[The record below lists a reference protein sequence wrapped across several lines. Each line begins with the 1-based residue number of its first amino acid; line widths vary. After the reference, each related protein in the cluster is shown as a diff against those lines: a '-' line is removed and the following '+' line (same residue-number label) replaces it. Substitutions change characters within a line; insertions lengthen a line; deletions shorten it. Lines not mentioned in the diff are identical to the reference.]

1 MNYYKIKKVESQI
14 DWRAVDCLEM
24 GCRYLDTPAE
34 IRAFAQICY
43 NEEGIQVHLWSENDD
58 VRAVEKGPLGAPYED
73 SCLEFFFAPME
84 GDIRYFNIEFNSNL
98 CLYLGLGRC
107 MEDHTRFIHEA
118 EGVELLSPKAS
129 LTETGWEIHY
139 TVPYKFIRRFF
150 PDFEITAGKRIRA
163 NCFKCA
169 DLTTPA
175 NYLSWNPVEPE
186 PFSFHK
192 PECFGLM
199 EFEA

>member
-1 MNYYKIKKVESQI
+1 MNYYKIKKVDSEI
-14 DWRAVDCLEM
+14 DWSSVESLEM
-24 GCRYLDTPAE
+24 ACRYLDTPKE
-34 IRAFAQICY
+34 LRAFAQICY
-43 NEEGIQVHLWSENDD
+43 NDEGIQVHLWSENDD
-58 VRAVEKGPLGAPYED
+58 VRAEETEPLGAPYED

-98 CLYLGLGRC
+98 CLYLGFGRC
-107 MEDHTRFIHEA
+107 MEDHTRFIHD

-129 LTETGWEIHY
+129 LTDTGWEIFY

-150 PDFEITAGKRIRA
+150 PDFEIEAGKKIRA

-175 NYLSWNPVEPE
+175 NYLSWNPVNPE

-192 PECFGLM
+192 PECFGVM
-199 EFEA
+199 EFDG

>member
-1 MNYYKIKKVESQI
+1 MNHYTIKKAAKTVDWSQI
-14 DWRAVDCLEM
+14 ARIEM
-24 GCRYLDTPAE
+24 ECRYLETKEDLK
-34 IRAFAQICY
+34 AFAQICY
-43 NEEGIQVHLWSENDD
+43 NDEGLQVHLWSENDD
-58 VRAVEKGPLGAPYED
+58 VRAVEHGPLGAPYED

-84 GDIRYFNIEFNSNL
+84 GDVRYFNIEFNSNC

-107 MEDHTRFIHEA
+107 MADHTRLIHDEGA
-118 EGVELLSPKAS
+118 EILSPKAS
-129 LTETGWEIHY
+129 RTETGWEIYY

-150 PDFEITAGKRIRA
+150 PSFEITGGKKIRA

-175 NYLSWNPVEPE
+175 NYLSWSPVTPV

-192 PECFGLM
+192 PECFGVM
-199 EFEA
+199 EFEG

>member
-1 MNYYKIKKVESQI
+1 MNYYKIKKANQKVDWSLVEP
-14 DWRAVDCLEM
+14 LEIA
-24 GCRYLDTPAE
+24 CKYLDTPDDLK
-34 IRAFAQICY
+34 AFAQICY

-58 VRAVEKGPLGAPYED
+58 VRAVENGPLGAPYED

-84 GDIRYFNIEFNSNL
+84 GDVRYFNIEFNSNC

-107 MEDHTRFIHEA
+107 MEDHTRLIHDEGA
-118 EGVELLSPKAS
+118 EILSPKAF
-129 LTETGWEIHY
+129 LTETGWEIFY
-139 TVPYKFIRRFF
+139 TVPYKLIHRFF
-150 PDFEITAGKRIRA
+150 PDFKITKGKTMRA

-175 NYLSWNPVEPE
+175 NYKSWNFVDSEPL
-186 PFSFHK
+186 SFHK

-199 EFEA
+199 EFD